1 MPSMQTGT
9 AQVAVNETAPLGVLF
24 VTRPPSLRAEPPR
37 EEHDQSKDDT
47 KMEDVCERIRR
58 VRRQDLSSEGLAFW
72 EVLGQ
77 LHRDGRRAASVP
89 SMPHTKEASG
99 HTFTFDGCPQ
109 PLLPLLR
116 DLARFPRP
124 LITWDLFNDAPPAEF
139 QAPSSLQIGGPD
151 AGSGSGHR
159 SGSSSAT
166 SSSALAALGAPPS
179 GEDTPGL
186 RSPRRANAV
195 GHQGYSAAAQSRDAA
210 SLKLEDWLENYPGH
224 LVETVETEQLYFVR
238 LDEPDGE
245 FKMGL
250 VVTRGKP
257 FDKAIMGADGKEETA
272 KHMSAEWFKRKNDT
286 SHAWPKNPAFEPHGA
301 TDDLPIDS
309 FLLKV
314 EDAELTDAGV
324 KEKWQY
330 PKFKEVFLVKL
341 RGIADKYPQLR
352 TPAKASKRA
361 RVAAAGASAAD
372 LEDDIGMLLE
382 ANRQKLAGTAAM
394 KERVRK
400 DMAAAMD
407 TGVHANPI
415 LAAAY
420 GIHVEQ
426 PLGGDGSG
434 AAVDAQAAPAAPAA
448 MATATPAVAPQEGL
462 SAGFDD
468 DAALAINGQDEEA
481 AVVEALRRSRETL
494 GLADTVAAAEAYA
507 EAVRRS
513 YEDAAAK
520 QAVWDIGR
528 AVVASQ
534 GFTEQECGADGNCLY
549 RSAARQL
556 REYDFRLGRHRDVR
570 LRVVAYIREHRAHY
584 MEHAHE
590 GLVDLVRAHLELE
603 YDEVDLDALVEPCLE
618 LMEEDKHWAESEFE
632 LRAIADAFGATVV
645 KVSASPDVALVR
657 YEPDS
662 MSGISAV
669 ADQPVIH
676 LVHYHG
682 LHYRAGFADD
692 DRAPYT
698 PTAPAAP
705 RVATRQLPPR
715 STREKTAQQ

>member
-124 LITWDLFNDAPPAEF
+124 LITWDLFNDEPPAEF

-352 TPAKASKRA
+352 TPAKASKKA
-361 RVAAAGASAAD
+361 HVAAAGASA
-372 LEDDIGMLLE
+372 
-382 ANRQKLAGTAAM
+382 
-394 KERVRK
+394 
-400 DMAAAMD
+400 
-407 TGVHANPI
+407 
-415 LAAAY
+415 
-420 GIHVEQ
+420 
-426 PLGGDGSG
+426 
-434 AAVDAQAAPAAPAA
+434 
-448 MATATPAVAPQEGL
+448 ATATPAVAPQEGL

-603 YDEVDLDALVEPCLE
+603 YDEVKLDDLLEPCLE
-618 LMEEDKHWAESEFE
+618 LMEEDTHWAESEFE

>member
-1 MPSMQTGT
+1 M
-9 AQVAVNETAPLGVLF
+9 
-24 VTRPPSLRAEPPR
+24 
-37 EEHDQSKDDT
+37 
-47 KMEDVCERIRR
+47 
-58 VRRQDLSSEGLAFW
+58 
-72 EVLGQ
+72 
-77 LHRDGRRAASVP
+77 
-89 SMPHTKEASG
+89 
-99 HTFTFDGCPQ
+99 
-109 PLLPLLR
+109 
-116 DLARFPRP
+116 
-124 LITWDLFNDAPPAEF
+124 
-139 QAPSSLQIGGPD
+139 
-151 AGSGSGHR
+151 
-159 SGSSSAT
+159 
-166 SSSALAALGAPPS
+166 
-179 GEDTPGL
+179 
-186 RSPRRANAV
+186 
-195 GHQGYSAAAQSRDAA
+195 
-210 SLKLEDWLENYPGH
+210 
-224 LVETVETEQLYFVR
+224 R

-257 FDKAIMGADGKEETA
+257 FDKAIMGVDGKEETA

-301 TDDLPIDS
+301 TDDLPVDS
-309 FLLKV
+309 FLLRV

-324 KEKWQY
+324 KEKWQH
-330 PKFKEVFLVKL
+330 PKFKEVFLAKL

-352 TPAKASKRA
+352 APAKASKRA
-361 RVAAAGASAAD
+361 RVAAAGAPAANS
-372 LEDDIGMLLE
+372 EDDLGMLLE
-382 ANRQKLAGTAAM
+382 ANRRKRAETAAM
-394 KERVRK
+394 KERVSEE
-400 DMAAAMD
+400 MTAAMD

-415 LAAAY
+415 LTAAY

-426 PLGGDGSG
+426 PQGGDGSG
-434 AAVDAQAAPAAPAA
+434 GAVDAQAVPAATR
-448 MATATPAVAPQEGL
+448 TATPAVAPQEGL
-462 SAGFDD
+462 SPPAPSQCDPALPLQIVADTLCESGGGDQHLLQTGKSLRKAIMPSAPAAPEVAD
-468 DAALAINGQDEEA
+468 TGGPPGPAPSLQCGLDYDAALAINGQDEEA

-494 GLADTVAAAEAYA
+494 GLADTVAVSEAYA

-513 YEDAAAK
+513 LEDAAAE

-570 LRVVAYIREHRAHY
+570 LRVVAHIREHRAHY

-590 GLVDLVRAHLELE
+590 SLVDLVGTHLELE
-603 YDEVDLDALVEPCLE
+603 YDEVDLDALLEPCLD

-662 MSGISAV
+662 MSGIGAV

-682 LHYRAGFADD
+682 LHYRAGFAED
-692 DRAPYT
+692 DRAPYA
-698 PTAPAAP
+698 PTAPAA
-705 RVATRQLPPR
+705 RGVAARQLPPR
-715 STREKTAQQ
+715 STRASKAQH

>member
-58 VRRQDLSSEGLAFW
+58 VRKEDLSSEGLAFW
-72 EVLGQ
+72 EALGQ
-77 LHRDGRRAASVP
+77 LHHDGRRAASVP

-124 LITWDLFNDAPPAEF
+124 LITWDLFNDAPPPEF
-139 QAPSSLQIGGPD
+139 VAPSSLQIGGPD

-166 SSSALAALGAPPS
+166 GSSALAALGAPPS
-179 GEDTPGL
+179 GEDVPGL

-210 SLKLEDWLENYPGH
+210 SLKLEDWLEKYPGH

-238 LDEPDGE
+238 LDDPDGE

-257 FDKAIMGADGKEETA
+257 FDKAIVDADGKEETA
-272 KHMSAEWFKRKNDT
+272 KHMSAEWFKRKTDT
-286 SHAWPKNPAFEPHGA
+286 SHTWPKNPAFEPHGA
-301 TDDLPIDS
+301 TDELPVDS
-309 FLLKV
+309 FLFKV
-314 EDAELTDAGV
+314 EDADLTDAGV
-324 KEKWQY
+324 REKWEH
-330 PKFKEVFLVKL
+330 PKFKEVFLAKL

-352 TPAKASKRA
+352 APPKASKRA
-361 RVAAAGASAAD
+361 GVAAAGASAAD
-372 LEDDIGMLLE
+372 SKDYLTLLLG
-382 ANRQKLAGTAAM
+382 AKRQKGTETVAM
-394 KERVRK
+394 KERVQK
-400 DMAAAMD
+400 EMTVAMD
-407 TGVHANPI
+407 TGVHANSS

-420 GIHVEQ
+420 GFSVEQ
-426 PLGGDGSG
+426 FRGGDGSG
-434 AAVDAQAAPAAPAA
+434 DAVDEQAAPAATAPEAPALA
-448 MATATPAVAPQEGL
+448 AQEGL
-462 SAGFDD
+462 SA
-468 DAALAINGQDEEA
+468 LAQSQ
-481 AVVEALRRSRETL
+481 RFREIL
-494 GLADTVAAAEAYA
+494 SLADSVAAAEVYA

-513 YEDAAAK
+513 FEDAEAQ

-556 REYDFRLGRHRDVR
+556 REYSFRVGRHRDVR
-570 LRVVAYIREHRAHY
+570 LHVVEHIRNHQELY
-584 MEHAHE
+584 KEHAHE
-590 GLVDLVRAHLELE
+590 GLIDLVRAHLKLE
-603 YDEVDLDALVEPCLE
+603 YDAVDLGELLEPCLE
-618 LMEEDKHWAESEFE
+618 VMEKDQQWAESEFE

-645 KVSASPDVALVR
+645 KVSASPGVGLVR
-657 YEPDS
+657 YEPSS
-662 MSGISAV
+662 MSGIGAV
-669 ADQPVIH
+669 AEQPVIH

-682 LHYRAGFADD
+682 LHYRAGFADG
-692 DRAPYT
+692 DRALYA
-698 PTAPAAP
+698 PTPAA
-705 RVATRQLPPR
+705 RGVAARQLPPR
-715 STREKTAQQ
+715 STRASTAQQ

>member
-1 MPSMQTGT
+1 VPQ
-9 AQVAVNETAPLGVLF
+9 
-24 VTRPPSLRAEPPR
+24 
-37 EEHDQSKDDT
+37 
-47 KMEDVCERIRR
+47 
-58 VRRQDLSSEGLAFW
+58 
-72 EVLGQ
+72 
-77 LHRDGRRAASVP
+77 RRAG
-89 SMPHTKEASG
+89 M
-99 HTFTFDGCPQ
+99 
-109 PLLPLLR
+109 LP
-116 DLARFPRP
+116 A
-124 LITWDLFNDAPPAEF
+124 W
-139 QAPSSLQIGGPD
+139 
-151 AGSGSGHR
+151 
-159 SGSSSAT
+159 
-166 SSSALAALGAPPS
+166 
-179 GEDTPGL
+179 
-186 RSPRRANAV
+186 
-195 GHQGYSAAAQSRDAA
+195 
-210 SLKLEDWLENYPGH
+210 KLEDWLNNYSGH

-352 TPAKASKRA
+352 TPAKASKKA
-361 RVAAAGASAAD
+361 HVAAAGASA
-372 LEDDIGMLLE
+372 
-382 ANRQKLAGTAAM
+382 
-394 KERVRK
+394 
-400 DMAAAMD
+400 
-407 TGVHANPI
+407 
-415 LAAAY
+415 
-420 GIHVEQ
+420 
-426 PLGGDGSG
+426 
-434 AAVDAQAAPAAPAA
+434 
-448 MATATPAVAPQEGL
+448 ATATPAVAPQEGL

-618 LMEEDKHWAESEFE
+618 LMEEDKRWAESEFE